1 MSVIIYKS
9 SRKYIRW
16 YLALIRNSE
25 NRTIEGYS
33 ERHHVFPTSIFG
45 KNTTIVRLTAREHFI
60 AHKLLYKIYS
70 LRYGSSHPKTFK
82 MLKAITYMAT
92 REEIKNNSRMYQ
104 ECKIAYSLSMR
115 GNNNPSVKYGLS
127 EEHRRKLSQIGKGRP
142 HSEEHKKNLKIAS
155 SKRKEKY
162 GEFFNREAYDKSL
175 QKRINNSKR

>member
-127 EEHRRKLSQIGKGRP
+127 IVNKSNAIFIILYLIAFCIMILLEI
-142 HSEEHKKNLKIAS
+142 NLK
-155 SKRKEKY
+155 
-162 GEFFNREAYDKSL
+162 FFSRY
-175 QKRINNSKR
+175 